1 MLTLILAV
9 SVAVV
14 ISFTCSLTE
23 AALYAVPWSAIE
35 KIRNDG
41 RPVGEVL
48 FRLRSNVEKPIAAI
62 LTLNTVANTAGS
74 AVAGAAFMA
83 AFGAEYMALFA
94 AGFTVLILAF
104 GEIVPK
110 TLGVAYATSIAVV
123 LARPLEVAVKL
134 LTPVI
139 WLTGLLTRLLTP
151 PSNGPDISEDDI
163 RAVTSLSRQAGQIK
177 AYEEAYIHNIL
188 ALDQKRVYDIMTPRT
203 VVFSL
208 PEDMTAAEAYKN
220 PRLWHVSRIPV
231 YGEDN
236 EDLVGLVDR
245 RTILHCLLEE
255 KGETPLSEI
264 MKPLHFVLESQTLD
278 KLLKELLHSRSHLF
292 AVLDEYGGLAGVVT
306 LEDVFE
312 EMLGSEIMDES
323 DSVADLR
330 QMARQRRQALRAAG
344 LLEQQK
350 KLIGEQDEEI
360 RRLNG
365 VVDEQV
371 VNIARKGENIIH
383 LEHQVDGLMPKAI
396 YSDNVLDSVS
406 CFTTTQVAKEL
417 GVTAQELNRSLCALH
432 IQYYQSGQYMLYAE
446 YAHMG
451 LAKSRTRYNAFLDP
465 NCDGRKE
472 KMGKAVTHT
481 YLVWT
486 EKGRKFIHD
495 LAHRFWE
502 LAELYEVKNLG

>member
-1 MLTLILAV
+1 M
-9 SVAVV
+9 
-14 ISFTCSLTE
+14 
-23 AALYAVPWSAIE
+23 
-35 KIRNDG
+35 
-41 RPVGEVL
+41 
-48 FRLRSNVEKPIAAI
+48 
-62 LTLNTVANTAGS
+62 
-74 AVAGAAFMA
+74 
-83 AFGAEYMALFA
+83 
-94 AGFTVLILAF
+94 
-104 GEIVPK
+104 
-110 TLGVAYATSIAVV
+110 AYATSIAVV

-177 AYEEAYIHNIL
+177 AYEEAYIRNIL

-350 KLIGEQDEEI
+350 KEEQA
-360 RRLNG
+360 
-365 VVDEQV
+365 EQ
-371 VNIARKGENIIH
+371 
-383 LEHQVDGLMPKAI
+383 
-396 YSDNVLDSVS
+396 S
-406 CFTTTQVAKEL
+406 
-417 GVTAQELNRSLCALH
+417 RS
-432 IQYYQSGQYMLYAE
+432 
-446 YAHMG
+446 
-451 LAKSRTRYNAFLDP
+451 
-465 NCDGRKE
+465 
-472 KMGKAVTHT
+472 
-481 YLVWT
+481 
-486 EKGRKFIHD
+486 
-495 LAHRFWE
+495 
-502 LAELYEVKNLG
+502 

>member
-163 RAVTSLSRQAGQIK
+163 RAKLLTPVIWLTGLLTRLLTPPSNGPDISEDDIRAVTSLSRQAGQIK
-177 AYEEAYIHNIL
+177 AYEEAYIRNIL

-350 KLIGEQDEEI
+350 KEEQA
-360 RRLNG
+360 
-365 VVDEQV
+365 EQ
-371 VNIARKGENIIH
+371 
-383 LEHQVDGLMPKAI
+383 
-396 YSDNVLDSVS
+396 S
-406 CFTTTQVAKEL
+406 
-417 GVTAQELNRSLCALH
+417 RS
-432 IQYYQSGQYMLYAE
+432 
-446 YAHMG
+446 
-451 LAKSRTRYNAFLDP
+451 
-465 NCDGRKE
+465 
-472 KMGKAVTHT
+472 
-481 YLVWT
+481 
-486 EKGRKFIHD
+486 
-495 LAHRFWE
+495 
-502 LAELYEVKNLG
+502 

>member
-177 AYEEAYIHNIL
+177 AYEEAYIRNIL

-330 QMARQRRQALRAAG
+330 QMAGSGARPCGRPVCWNSRKRKNRRNSPGHDRAADALIWADMMTKPRRNCRG
-344 LLEQQK
+344 FCVLEAK
-350 KLIGEQDEEI
+350 
-360 RRLNG
+360 RL
-365 VVDEQV
+365 E
-371 VNIARKGENIIH
+371 
-383 LEHQVDGLMPKAI
+383 
-396 YSDNVLDSVS
+396 
-406 CFTTTQVAKEL
+406 
-417 GVTAQELNRSLCALH
+417 
-432 IQYYQSGQYMLYAE
+432 
-446 YAHMG
+446 
-451 LAKSRTRYNAFLDP
+451 
-465 NCDGRKE
+465 GRKDPSAGARAVLPPPQTPLPLPSALCQG
-472 KMGKAVTHT
+472 MGMKT
-481 YLVWT
+481 LV
-486 EKGRKFIHD
+486 
-495 LAHRFWE
+495 A
-502 LAELYEVKNLG
+502 

>member
-9 SVAVV
+9 SVAVA

-177 AYEEAYIHNIL
+177 AYEEAYIRNIL

-203 VVFSL
+203 VVFSRGHDRRRGL
-208 PEDMTAAEAYKN
+208 QEPAPVACEPH
-220 PRLWHVSRIPV
+220 PRL
-231 YGEDN
+231 
-236 EDLVGLVDR
+236 R
-245 RTILHCLLEE
+245 RGQRGSGGPGGPPYHPPLPAGR
-255 KGETPLSEI
+255 KGRDAAFRDHEAP
-264 MKPLHFVLESQTLD
+264 
-278 KLLKELLHSRSHLF
+278 
-292 AVLDEYGGLAGVVT
+292 
-306 LEDVFE
+306 
-312 EMLGSEIMDES
+312 
-323 DSVADLR
+323 
-330 QMARQRRQALRAAG
+330 ALRA
-344 LLEQQK
+344 
-350 KLIGEQDEEI
+350 GE
-360 RRLNG
+360 
-365 VVDEQV
+365 
-371 VNIARKGENIIH
+371 
-383 LEHQVDGLMPKAI
+383 P
-396 YSDNVLDSVS
+396 
-406 CFTTTQVAKEL
+406 
-417 GVTAQELNRSLCALH
+417 
-432 IQYYQSGQYMLYAE
+432 
-446 YAHMG
+446 
-451 LAKSRTRYNAFLDP
+451 DP
-465 NCDGRKE
+465 G
-472 KMGKAVTHT
+472 
-481 YLVWT
+481 
-486 EKGRKFIHD
+486 
-495 LAHRFWE
+495 
-502 LAELYEVKNLG
+502 

>member
-177 AYEEAYIHNIL
+177 AYEEAYIRNIL

-292 AVLDEYGGLAGVVT
+292 AVLDE
-306 LEDVFE
+306 
-312 EMLGSEIMDES
+312 
-323 DSVADLR
+323 
-330 QMARQRRQALRAAG
+330 
-344 LLEQQK
+344 
-350 KLIGEQDEEI
+350 
-360 RRLNG
+360 
-365 VVDEQV
+365 
-371 VNIARKGENIIH
+371 
-383 LEHQVDGLMPKAI
+383 
-396 YSDNVLDSVS
+396 
-406 CFTTTQVAKEL
+406 
-417 GVTAQELNRSLCALH
+417 
-432 IQYYQSGQYMLYAE
+432 
-446 YAHMG
+446 
-451 LAKSRTRYNAFLDP
+451 
-465 NCDGRKE
+465 
-472 KMGKAVTHT
+472 
-481 YLVWT
+481 
-486 EKGRKFIHD
+486 
-495 LAHRFWE
+495 
-502 LAELYEVKNLG
+502 